1 MSSISGECRIGTK
14 DPAPLPETICAWG
27 RFIGAYPYVPG
38 GGRASVEGNTSHI
51 GTIST
56 VVPAR
61 AMAKLRWRRSFGRVM
76 WWLA

>member
-14 DPAPLPETICAWG
+14 DPAPLSETISAWG

-38 GGRASVEGNTSHI
+38 EGRASVEGNTSHI

-56 VVPAR
+56 VIPASV
-61 AMAKLRWRRSFGRVM
+61 MASYVGPGPS
-76 WWLA
+76 AA